1 MVVSDRDR
9 ERCSQ
14 GIFRASCLAGPHV
27 PALPTNQ
34 VPVAYGGVGWG
45 GEGRVRSS
53 MPRGAQDQAQPCSI
67 PLSWSW
73 QRAANE

>member
-45 GEGRVRSS
+45 GEVESQVLHASGCPGSGS
-53 MPRGAQDQAQPCSI
+53 ALQHPTELELAKGSK
-67 PLSWSW
+67 
-73 QRAANE
+73 